1 MAGFVVC
8 YMPSAQSAGS
18 AVQVRRVQVRAQD
31 TRAQDRARAVQRA
44 QARRVKLFERSAES
58 VE

>member
-1 MAGFVVC
+1 
-8 YMPSAQSAGS
+8 MPSAQSAGS